1 MKMTAKNTPSSER
14 YNRLKRELATLAA
27 RMGFLLP
34 GSVQSRFFEC
44 TRPNNNCRCHDDPA
58 NRHGPYHYWTRKV
71 NYKTVS
77 VILTEEQLS
86 QVREYI
92 ETNRELQRFLKQMER
107 ESLRAFARTTAKTVT
122 KPTRPRRRQPASIQ

>member
-1 MKMTAKNTPSSER
+1 MKMTAKKTPSSKR
-14 YNRLKRELATLAA
+14 YDRLKRELATLAA

-86 QVREYI
+86 RVRECI

-107 ESLRAFARTTAKTVT
+107 ESLRAFARTTATAATKT
-122 KPTRPRRRQPASIQ
+122 TRPRRRQPE

>member
-1 MKMTAKNTPSSER
+1 MKMTEKKTLKSER
-14 YNRLKRELATLAA
+14 YDRLKRELATLAA

-44 TRPNNNCRCHDDPA
+44 TRPNNCRCHDDPA

-86 QVREYI
+86 QVRECI

-107 ESLRAFARTTAKTVT
+107 ESLRAFARTTAKTAPKT
-122 KPTRPRRRQPASIQ
+122 TRSRRLQTE

>member
-1 MKMTAKNTPSSER
+1 MKMTAKNTPRSER
-14 YNRLKRELATLAA
+14 YDRLKRELAALAA

-86 QVREYI
+86 RVRECI

-107 ESLRAFARTTAKTVT
+107 ESLRAFAPTMAKTVT
-122 KPTRPRRRQPASIQ
+122 KTTRPRRRQTE